1 MLMSH
6 GRSTLLFNYAGRTI
20 VFSFYHF
27 NYLSCNIKRKNPA
40 VRSLPRGLFGLC
52 CRISIVNPA
61 AILYSN
67 TFLTISSYTNF
78 VENQIHG
85 RTLSRPLIWL
95 ILLVVLGAVL
105 FSIVPLTVSL
115 WLWQKLAIF
124 ATVFLGIFIEAVPF
138 LLMGTLASGLV
149 EAFLSQEWITR
160 ISPQRALPAAVLGS
174 LLGLVFPVCECGVI
188 PLTRRLF
195 RKGLPVSTGIAFLL
209 AAPVINPIVI
219 FSTAAAFGWGRML
232 AWRLGLTLII
242 AVTIGIVFSAQ
253 RNASDILRQPLF
265 EGELPVLSAQPKGES
280 IGEKLSRALIVS
292 TDEFFEMGRYLI
304 MGASLAAIM
313 QTFIPQTSLLAVGSG
328 PLLSVI
334 AMLTLAVVLSIC
346 STVDAFIALGFV
358 GTFSFGSILSFLV
371 FGPMVDIKSMLMYLQ
386 VFRRRP
392 VFYLVLLPLLI
403 SLLAGITFNYL
414 SP

>member
-1 MLMSH
+1 VETQIP
-6 GRSTLLFNYAGRTI
+6 GRR
-20 VFSFYHF
+20 
-27 NYLSCNIKRKNPA
+27 
-40 VRSLPRGLFGLC
+40 
-52 CRISIVNPA
+52 
-61 AILYSN
+61 
-67 TFLTISSYTNF
+67 
-78 VENQIHG
+78 
-85 RTLSRPLIWL
+85 LSRPLIWL
-95 ILLVVLGAVL
+95 ILLAVLGAVL
-105 FSIVPLTVSL
+105 FSIVPLAVSV

-149 EAFLSQEWITR
+149 EVFLSQEWITR
-160 ISPQRALPAAVLGS
+160 ISPQRTLPAAVLGS

-242 AVTIGIVFSAQ
+242 AITIGIVFSAQ

-265 EGELPVLSAQPKGES
+265 EVELPVLRSQPKDES
-280 IGEKLSRALIVS
+280 FGEKLSRALIVS

-334 AMLTLAVVLSIC
+334 AMMTLAVVLSIC
-346 STVDAFIALGFV
+346 STVDAFVALGFV